1 METPSGFD
9 RREGG
14 EGRLKIPTTRFGTL
28 EIGADQIIQVPTGII
43 GFPECKRYVL
53 LEHRQGSSFFWL
65 QSLDNEALAF
75 VVINPLLFQPDYTF
89 DLSPEDRQA
98 LEIQNGQAE
107 LQTLA
112 IVNIAHR
119 EKDERTIEITAN
131 LLGPIVVN
139 IPKRLARQLILDKYQ
154 LFPRLV
160 QDMRAFEATQPGSQV
175 QTIHIPATR
184 PKPLTLWQRLPI
196 YGQRLKM
203 KLP

>member
-1 METPSGFD
+1 M
-9 RREGG
+9 
-14 EGRLKIPTTRFGTL
+14 KIPTTRFGTL

-119 EKDERTIEITAN
+119 EKDERAIEITAN
-131 LLGPIVVN
+131 LLGPIVIN
-139 IPKRLARQLILDKYQ
+139 IHRRLAKQLILDGY
-154 LFPRLV
+154 PYSHRH
-160 QDMRAFEATQPGSQV
+160 P
-175 QTIHIPATR
+175 IP
-184 PKPLTLWQRLPI
+184 L
-196 YGQRLKM
+196 M
-203 KLP
+203 KK